1 LNADFLDFV
10 TTFPSSIMHPL
21 GGGGYQ
27 PLAAGYSGME
37 GAQSPG
43 AHAAS
48 VADHGGGSPAAGGD
62 HNGGGDGQNGGG
74 HVAAAPQYSDINQI
88 LDQILNITDQSLDEA
103 QVSHVLYALRRLAS
117 YQDMYVRT

>member
-1 LNADFLDFV
+1 
-10 TTFPSSIMHPL
+10 MHPL

-27 PLAAGYSGME
+27 PLTAGYSGME

-43 AHAAS
+43 AHSAAPPG
-48 VADHGGGSPAAGGD
+48 ADPSTGSPSGQAGD

-74 HVAAAPQYSDINQI
+74 HVPTQPQYTDINQI

-103 QVSHVLYALRRLAS
+103 QVKELLETGMISIECMKKCFS
-117 YQDMYVRT
+117 